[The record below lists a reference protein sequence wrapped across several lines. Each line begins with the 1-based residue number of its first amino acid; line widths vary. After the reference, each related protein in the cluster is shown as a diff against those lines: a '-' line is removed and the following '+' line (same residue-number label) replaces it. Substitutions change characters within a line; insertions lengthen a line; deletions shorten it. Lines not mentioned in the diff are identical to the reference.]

1 YYDVYVLVKLK
12 ENDIEYDILRQA
24 LIETARKRKSLG
36 DIENR
41 RYLIELIAKSDIQRS
56 YWERY
61 RNNYS
66 YVKEIKFESTIGNL
80 NYVIQKIFGD

>member
-1 YYDVYVLVKLK
+1 LVKLK